1 MRRAVRDEPLSA
13 GCAPAVACVAP
24 TLAERLCCAIARR
37 AGTCPRTTQSPGPTS
52 GTNSP
57 PACSLRTLES
67 ELSSMRAG
75 SIVSVSAQ
83 VKACELDAVIVAGN
97 RFEDAIRDRRLRI
110 CFGVRAD
117 WMARLRGASLVGAWA
132 WRLGFEMCAPT
143 GGIVWRLRAGGC
155 VGAYDGLAPMNWA
168 AWLQERFESLLGAC
182 GLLPCC
188 YARRDS
194 NAPSMRAWP
203 AEPIAQARAAS
214 SFKVSVP
221 GWRST
226 WAYSDIGKSIASAHC
241 CAVSPDISRARVSQF
256 FTPSPFP

>member
-1 MRRAVRDEPLSA
+1 
-13 GCAPAVACVAP
+13 
-24 TLAERLCCAIARR
+24 
-37 AGTCPRTTQSPGPTS
+37 
-52 GTNSP
+52 
-57 PACSLRTLES
+57 
-67 ELSSMRAG
+67 MRAG

-97 RFEDAIRDRRLRI
+97 RLEDACRDRRLRI

-117 WMARLRGASLVGAWA
+117 WWDNL
-132 WRLGFEMCAPT
+132 APT
-143 GGIVWRLRAGGC
+143 SE
-155 VGAYDGLAPMNWA
+155 GLCRGMRWFGVYEFGVVAP
-168 AWLQERFESLLGAC
+168 ERFGSLLGAC

-256 FTPSPFP
+256 FTLPPFPWIWRY

>member
-1 MRRAVRDEPLSA
+1 MSRFCWMRSRCRSRRARACRAPL
-13 GCAPAVACVAP
+13 
-24 TLAERLCCAIARR
+24 LRERASRGHLP
-37 AGTCPRTTQSPGPTS
+37 CP
-52 GTNSP
+52 
-57 PACSLRTLES
+57 
-67 ELSSMRAG
+67 MRAG

-97 RFEDAIRDRRLRI
+97 RFEDARRDRRLRI
-110 CFGVRAD
+110 CFGVCAD
-117 WMARLRGASLVGAWA
+117 WWDS
-132 WRLGFEMCAPT
+132 
-143 GGIVWRLRAGGC
+143 
-155 VGAYDGLAPMNWA
+155 LAPMNWA
-168 AWLQERFESLLGAC
+168 SWLQERFESLLGAC

-256 FTPSPFP
+256 FTLPPFPWIWRY

>member
-1 MRRAVRDEPLSA
+1 MGIRRAVLNEPLLTDALPLS
-13 GCAPAVACVAP
+13 
-24 TLAERLCCAIARR
+24 LALRPRR
-37 AGTCPRTTQSPGPTS
+37 AHACRAPLLRERASRGHLPCP
-52 GTNSP
+52 
-57 PACSLRTLES
+57 
-67 ELSSMRAG
+67 MRAG
-75 SIVSVSAQ
+75 SVVSVSAQ

-97 RFEDAIRDRRLRI
+97 RFEDACRDRRLQI

-117 WMARLRGASLVGAWA
+117 WWDSL
-132 WRLGFEMCAPT
+132 APT
-143 GGIVWRLRAGGC
+143 SEGC
-155 VGAYDGLAPMNWA
+155 VGACDGLAPMSWA
-168 AWLQERFESLLGAC
+168 SWLQERFESLLGAC
-182 GLLPCC
+182 GLLPYC

-226 WAYSDIGKSIASAHC
+226 WAYSDIGKSIAFAHC

-256 FTPSPFP
+256 FTLPPFPWIWRY

>member
-1 MRRAVRDEPLSA
+1 MSRFSWMHPRCRSRCAHACRAPL
-13 GCAPAVACVAP
+13 
-24 TLAERLCCAIARR
+24 LRERASRGHL
-37 AGTCPRTTQSPGPTS
+37 P
-52 GTNSP
+52 
-57 PACSLRTLES
+57 
-67 ELSSMRAG
+67 SSMHAG

-97 RFEDAIRDRRLRI
+97 RFEDARRDRRLRI

-117 WMARLRGASLVGAWA
+117 WMARVRGASLVGAWA
-132 WRLGFEMCAPT
+132 WRLGFEVCALT
-143 GGIVWRLRAGGC
+143 GGIVWRLRARGC
-155 VGAYDGLAPMNWA
+155 VEACDGLASMSWA
-168 AWLQERFESLLGAC
+168 SWLQERFESLLGAC

-256 FTPSPFP
+256 FTLPPFPWIWRY

>member
-1 MRRAVRDEPLSA
+1 MFRRAR
-13 GCAPAVACVAP
+13 
-24 TLAERLCCAIARR
+24 RLD
-37 AGTCPRTTQSPGPTS
+37 GS
-52 GTNSP
+52 G
-57 PACSLRTLES
+57 
-67 ELSSMRAG
+67 
-75 SIVSVSAQ
+75 
-83 VKACELDAVIVAGN
+83 AGN
-97 RFEDAIRDRRLRI
+97 LACRGVGLEAWLR
-110 CFGVRAD
+110 GVRAD
-117 WMARLRGASLVGAWA
+117 WWDSL
-132 WRLGFEMCAPT
+132 APT
-143 GGIVWRLRAGGC
+143 SEGLCRGI
-155 VGAYDGLAPMNWA
+155 DDLAPMNWA

-256 FTPSPFP
+256 FTPPPFP

>member
-1 MRRAVRDEPLSA
+1 MCSRCRSRRAHACRAPL
-13 GCAPAVACVAP
+13 
-24 TLAERLCCAIARR
+24 LRERASRR
-37 AGTCPRTTQSPGPTS
+37 R
-52 GTNSP
+52 
-57 PACSLRTLES
+57 L
-67 ELSSMRAG
+67 LSSMRAG

-97 RFEDAIRDRRLRI
+97 RFEDARRDRRLRI

-117 WMARLRGASLVGAWA
+117 WWDSL
-132 WRLGFEMCAPT
+132 APT
-143 GGIVWRLRAGGC
+143 SE
-155 VGAYDGLAPMNWA
+155 GLCRGMWWFGPYEFGVVAP
-168 AWLQERFESLLGAC
+168 ERFESLLGAC

-256 FTPSPFP
+256 FTLPPFPWIWRY

>member
-1 MRRAVRDEPLSA
+1 MSRFLQD
-13 GCAPAVACVAP
+13 CAPAVARVAP
-24 TLAERLCCAIARR
+24 TLAERLCCASARR
-37 AGTCPRTTQSPGPTS
+37 AGTCSRTTQSPGPTS

-57 PACSLRTLES
+57 SACSLRTLES

-75 SIVSVSAQ
+75 SIVSVFAQ

-97 RFEDAIRDRRLRI
+97 RLEDACRDRRLRI

-117 WMARLRGASLVGAWA
+117 WMVRLRGASLVGAWA
-132 WRLGFEMCAPT
+132 WRLGFEVCAPT
-143 GGIVWRLRAGGC
+143 GGIVWRLRARGC
-155 VGAYDGLAPMNWA
+155 VGECDGLAPMSWA
-168 AWLQERFESLLGAC
+168 SWLQERFESLLGAC

-256 FTPSPFP
+256 FTLPPFP